1 VLFSEILHFF
11 FQEQL
16 INYRDQKFGRSSK
29 FLVVT
34 DMDIPGH
41 CEFGRRGNSRV
52 EIVGEAEMRRLSAER
67 CVRKIRMENFVSNP
81 LRRWSSVPSSMSTK
95 RFENQVAVVTGAGR
109 GIGEAIAI
117 RLAAEGA
124 KVAVVSRTE
133 SNSARTADAINAATP
148 GAAKPYAVDV
158 ADFDAVQ
165 KTGDQILADF
175 GRCDILVNNA
185 GITRDTLAMRM
196 SSDDWDV
203 VLQTNLKGAFNFTRA
218 ILRAMVKQRSGRI
231 INISSVS
238 GLMGLA
244 GQANYAA
251 SKAGLIGMTK
261 SIAREIASRG
271 ITVNVVA
278 PGFIE
283 TDMTS
288 VLNEEVRKGA
298 LAQIPVARFGATDD
312 IAAAVSFLASAE
324 ASYISGQV
332 LAVDGG
338 MSM

>member
-1 VLFSEILHFF
+1 
-11 FQEQL
+11 
-16 INYRDQKFGRSSK
+16 
-29 FLVVT
+29 
-34 DMDIPGH
+34 M
-41 CEFGRRGNSRV
+41 
-52 EIVGEAEMRRLSAER
+52 
-67 CVRKIRMENFVSNP
+67 
-81 LRRWSSVPSSMSTK
+81 K
-95 RFENQVAVVTGAGR
+95 RFENQVAIVTGAGR
-109 GIGEAIAI
+109 GIGEAIAK

-133 SNSARTADAINAATP
+133 SNSVKTAEAIDAGHPGCAR
-148 GAAKPYAVDV
+148 PYAVDV

-165 KTGDQILADF
+165 ETGERILADF
-175 GRCDILVNNA
+175 GRCDVLVNNA

-196 SSDDWDV
+196 SSEDWDV
-203 VLQTNLKGAFNFTRA
+203 VLATNLKGAFNFTRSM
-218 ILRAMVKQRSGRI
+218 LRSMVRQRSGRI

-251 SKAGLIGMTK
+251 SKAGLIGMSK

-271 ITVNVVA
+271 ITVNVIA

-288 VLNEEVRKGA
+288 VLGEEVRKGA
-298 LAQIPVARFGATDD
+298 LSQIPLSKFGAGDD
-312 IAAAVSFLASAE
+312 IAAAVAFLASPE
-324 ASYISGQV
+324 ASFITGQV

>member
-1 VLFSEILHFF
+1 
-11 FQEQL
+11 
-16 INYRDQKFGRSSK
+16 
-29 FLVVT
+29 
-34 DMDIPGH
+34 M
-41 CEFGRRGNSRV
+41 
-52 EIVGEAEMRRLSAER
+52 M
-67 CVRKIRMENFVSNP
+67 
-81 LRRWSSVPSSMSTK
+81 K

-109 GIGEAIAI
+109 GIGEAIAK

-133 SNSARTADAINAATP
+133 SNSAKVADALNAEAEGT
-148 GAAKPYAVDV
+148 ARPYAVDV

-165 KTGDQILADF
+165 SVGEKILTDF
-175 GRCDILVNNA
+175 GRCDVLVNNA

-196 SSDDWDV
+196 SSEDWDA

-218 ILRAMVKQRSGRI
+218 VLRTMVKQRSGRI

-251 SKAGLIGMTK
+251 SKAGLIGMSK
-261 SIAREIASRG
+261 SIARELASRG

-283 TDMTS
+283 TDMTA
-288 VLNEEVRKGA
+288 VLNEEIRKGA
-298 LAQIPVARFGATDD
+298 LSQIPLSKFGQGED
-312 IAAAVSFLASAE
+312 IASAVAFLASAE
-324 ASYISGQV
+324 AAFITGQI

>member
-1 VLFSEILHFF
+1 
-11 FQEQL
+11 
-16 INYRDQKFGRSSK
+16 
-29 FLVVT
+29 
-34 DMDIPGH
+34 
-41 CEFGRRGNSRV
+41 
-52 EIVGEAEMRRLSAER
+52 
-67 CVRKIRMENFVSNP
+67 
-81 LRRWSSVPSSMSTK
+81 MSTK

-109 GIGEAIAI
+109 GIGEEIAK

-124 KVAVVSRTE
+124 KIAVVSRTE
-133 SNSARTADAINAATP
+133 SNSARTADTINATAP
-148 GAAKPYAVDV
+148 DAAKAYAVDV

-165 KTGDQILADF
+165 KAGEQILADF

-196 SSDDWDV
+196 SSEDWDV
-203 VLQTNLKGAFNFTRA
+203 VLQTNLKGAFNFTRS

-238 GLMGLA
+238 GLMGLP

-251 SKAGLIGMTK
+251 SKAGLIGMSK

-271 ITVNVVA
+271 ITVNVIA

-288 VLNEEVRKGA
+288 GLNEDFRKGA
-298 LAQIPVARFGATDD
+298 LSQIPVSRFGAVGD
-312 IAAAVSFLASAE
+312 IAAAVAFFASPE
-324 ASYISGQV
+324 ASFITGQV
-332 LAVDGG
+332 LAIDGG

>member
-1 VLFSEILHFF
+1 M
-11 FQEQL
+11 
-16 INYRDQKFGRSSK
+16 K
-29 FLVVT
+29 
-34 DMDIPGH
+34 M
-41 CEFGRRGNSRV
+41 
-52 EIVGEAEMRRLSAER
+52 
-67 CVRKIRMENFVSNP
+67 
-81 LRRWSSVPSSMSTK
+81 
-95 RFENQVAVVTGAGR
+95 FENQVAIVTGAGR
-109 GIGEAIAI
+109 GIGEAIAK
-117 RLAAEGA
+117 RLADGGA

-133 SNSARTADAINAATP
+133 ANSVRTAEAINAIHS

-158 ADFDAVQ
+158 ADFEAVQ
-165 KTGDQILADF
+165 KTGEQILADF

-185 GITRDTLAMRM
+185 GVTRDTLAMRM
-196 SSDDWDV
+196 SSEDWDV
-203 VLQTNLKGAFNFTRA
+203 VLQTNLKGAFNFSRA
-218 ILRAMVKQRSGRI
+218 VMRAMVKQRSGRI

-251 SKAGLIGMTK
+251 SKAGLIGMSK
-261 SIAREIASRG
+261 SIARELASRG

-288 VLNEEVRKGA
+288 VLSEEVRKGA
-298 LAQIPVARFGATDD
+298 MAQIPLSRFGAGED
-312 IAAAVSFLASAE
+312 IAAAVAFLVSPGGSF
-324 ASYISGQV
+324 ITGQV